1 MSSTQ
6 ELVKEMLAEVGK
18 IATTETVVGD
28 AIDLGNSKVV
38 PISKIV
44 VGFGAG
50 GGYRGDEG
58 EGSGAGG
65 GFVIQ
70 PIAFIV
76 QQKDRVEILSTE
88 DKSTLL
94 NKVLDLVPAILGN
107 LPGMST
113 SSPKEAGEDSSLDE
127 DEED

>member
-1 MSSTQ
+1 MSSTH
-6 ELVKEMLAEVGK
+6 EIIKDMIGEVAK
-18 IATTETVVGD
+18 IAKTETVVGE
-28 AIDLGNSKVV
+28 AIDLGTAKVV
-38 PISKIV
+38 PITKIV
-44 VGFGAG
+44 FGFGAG

-65 GFVIQ
+65 GLMIQ

-76 QQKDRVEILSTE
+76 QQKDRIEILSTE

-94 NKVLDLVPAILGN
+94 NKIIDLVPTVIGHVAGSCTGEGKAKTDEDV
-107 LPGMST
+107 LP
-113 SSPKEAGEDSSLDE
+113 E